1 VKSWEGKL
9 AYLKSHVMKQIN
21 SVNETIKV
29 AKDQQKEESQSL
41 HKQILQGMNQ
51 MHKSFSQMFA
61 QT

>member
-1 VKSWEGKL
+1 
-9 AYLKSHVMKQIN
+9 MKQIN